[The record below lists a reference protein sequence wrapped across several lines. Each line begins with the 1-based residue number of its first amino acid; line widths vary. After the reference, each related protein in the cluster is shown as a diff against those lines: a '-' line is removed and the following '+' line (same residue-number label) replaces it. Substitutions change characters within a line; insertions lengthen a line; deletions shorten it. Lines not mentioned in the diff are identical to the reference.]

1 MLSDAQRKYLRRLGH
16 DLNPVVLI
24 GNSGLGPNLI
34 AEMDGA
40 LTHHE
45 LVKVRA
51 RVGDRDVRDG
61 VLAELAAATRSEIV
75 QRIGHVALFYR
86 ANPEKTRILLPDG
99 WTSARRPRTRSG
111 PPRSRTSGCRPA
123 PRPRPRRP
131 PSCRPAPARSAR

>member
-16 DLNPVVLI
+16 ELNPVVLI
-24 GNSGLGPNLI
+24 GNSGLGPNLV

-51 RVGDRDVRDG
+51 RVGDRETRDG
-61 VLAELAAATRSEIV
+61 VLAELAASTRSEIV

-86 ANPEKTRILLPDG
+86 ANAEKPKILLPD
-99 WTSARRPRTRSG
+99 A
-111 PPRSRTSGCRPA
+111 
-123 PRPRPRRP
+123 
-131 PSCRPAPARSAR
+131 